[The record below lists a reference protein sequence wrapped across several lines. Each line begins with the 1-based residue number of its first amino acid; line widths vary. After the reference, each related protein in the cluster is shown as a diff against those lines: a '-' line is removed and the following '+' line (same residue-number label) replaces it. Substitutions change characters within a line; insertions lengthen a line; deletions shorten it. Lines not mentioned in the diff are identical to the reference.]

1 MLRSIAVTAAL
12 WAVASA
18 GVAADLNK
26 TLRVSFPISETGF
39 DPAGATDLYSNQINR
54 VIFDPLYSYAYLTR
68 PYTVVP
74 NAAAALP
81 DVSADGLT
89 WTIKVKPGVFFADD
103 PAFKGKKRE
112 LTAADYVYSWKR
124 LLDPR
129 VLSTAADIFDETVV
143 GVRAA
148 VAAAKKSG
156 KFDYD
161 APIEG
166 LQAVDRHT
174 LRIKLLRPDYDLLAA
189 LTTVATAA
197 VAREV
202 VEAYADPGG
211 RVMANPVGTGPYL
224 LKEWRRG
231 QKITLEANPGFREET
246 FPDSADP
253 ADRAVVA
260 QMRGKK
266 LPAIGR
272 VEVSILEEASPRLLA
287 FEKRDL
293 DYLDLQEM
301 ALNVL
306 DANRQLKPRFAQQG
320 ITLARGLRPAIRFT
334 YFNME
339 DPVVGGYTKE
349 KIALRRA
356 IGMAYNTDEETRV
369 VYQGQAEVATQFLP
383 PHVFGFDPARKDL
396 VRFDVT
402 AAKALLDRF
411 GYVDRNGDGWRD
423 LPDGKP
429 LTLVVSSQPAG
440 LERQLDELWK
450 KSMDAV
456 GIRVDFN
463 KQKWPDLLKAGRA
476 GQLQMFTLGNIAST
490 TNGYN
495 YFSLLWGKQA
505 GFSNLARF
513 ALPEFDR
520 LYEQGLPLP
529 NGPERLKLMRQM
541 SDLVTAYAPWKFGIY
556 RYENIVVHPWVL
568 GYKHNVFNSHH
579 WKYYDLDLAR
589 RATAK

>member
-1 MLRSIAVTAAL
+1 MVTAAC
-12 WAVASA
+12 
-18 GVAADLNK
+18 VAADLDK
-26 TLRVSFPISETGF
+26 TLRVSFPIAETGF
-39 DPAGATDLYSNQINR
+39 DPAGANDLYSNQISR
-54 VIFDPLYSYAYLTR
+54 VIFDPLYTYSYLAR
-68 PYTVVP
+68 PYAVVS
-74 NAAAALP
+74 NTAAAMP
-81 DVSADGLT
+81 DISADGKT
-89 WTIKVKPGVFFADD
+89 WTIKIKPGIYFTDD
-103 PAFKGKKRE
+103 AAFKGKKRE

-124 LLDPR
+124 LLDPK
-129 VLSTAADIFDETVV
+129 VLSTSADLFDETVV
-143 GVRAA
+143 GAMAA
-148 VAAAKKSG
+148 IAAAKKTG
-156 KFDYD
+156 KLDYD
-161 APIEG
+161 APLEG
-166 LQAVDRHT
+166 LQAIDRYT
-174 LRIKLLRPDYDLLAA
+174 LRIKLLRPDYDLLTA
-189 LTTVATAA
+189 LTGTATSA

-202 VEAYADPGG
+202 VDAYADPGN

-224 LKEWRRG
+224 LKQWRRG
-231 QKITLEANPGFREET
+231 QKITLEANPGFRDEY
-246 FPDSADP
+246 FPDSTDP

-272 VEVSILEEASPRLLA
+272 VEISILEEANPRLLA
-287 FEKRDL
+287 FESRDL

-301 ALNVL
+301 AWNVL
-306 DANRQLKPRFAQQG
+306 DGTHQLKPKYAQQG

-339 DPVVGGYTKE
+339 DPVVGGSKKE

-369 VYQGQAEVATQFLP
+369 VWQGQAVAATQFLP
-383 PHVFGFDPARKDL
+383 PHVFGFDPVQKDL
-396 VRFDVT
+396 ARFDVT

-411 GYVDRNGDGWRD
+411 GYLDRNGDGWRE

-429 LTLVVSSQPAG
+429 FTLVVSSQPSG

-450 KSMDAV
+450 KNMTAV

-476 GQLQMFTLGNIAST
+476 GQLQMFTLGNIAGT
-490 TNGYN
+490 TDGYN

-513 ALPEFDR
+513 ALPEYDR

-529 NGPERLKLMRQM
+529 NGAERLKLMRQM
-541 SDLVTAYAPWKFGIY
+541 SDLISAYAPWKFGVY
-556 RYENIVVHPWVL
+556 RYENIVVYPWVL

-579 WKYYDLDLAR
+579 WKYYDIDLAR
-589 RATAK
+589 RAAAK